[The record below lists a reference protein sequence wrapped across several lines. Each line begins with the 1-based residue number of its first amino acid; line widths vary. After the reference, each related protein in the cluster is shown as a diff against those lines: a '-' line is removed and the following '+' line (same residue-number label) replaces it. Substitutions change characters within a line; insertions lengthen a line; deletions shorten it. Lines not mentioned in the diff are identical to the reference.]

1 MKLLGT
7 LLFLSLAL
15 TLSGCS
21 FPLEEAGLFKVG
33 KNGLPNLG
41 TMAYSDQEITFDVL
55 KSTAMRTCMECHTTG
70 RNAMSTQA
78 EALALSSK
86 ILSEVN
92 SNAMPPKSSGY
103 KTLTDCEKQIVETW
117 FDDQAQGRKSAK
129 IKDLPKCQGA
139 VAPPKEDKPDISKL
153 EVTFANLQKYII
165 APKCLSCHAHDVED
179 VETVLDSVQAM
190 HDHGVLGATAEDSKI
205 YKIVLPTAKR
215 QMPPLKSGLP
225 RLTVAEQVF
234 LKTWIDNGAKE

>member
-1 MKLLGT
+1 M
-7 LLFLSLAL
+7 
-15 TLSGCS
+15 
-21 FPLEEAGLFKVG
+21 EEAGLFKG
-33 KNGLPNLG
+33 SNSGLPELG
-41 TMAYSDQEITFDVL
+41 TLAYANQEITFDVL

-70 RNAMSTQA
+70 RNAMGTPA
-78 EALALSSK
+78 EALALSGK
-86 ILSEVN
+86 ILSEIS

-117 FDDQAQGRKSAK
+117 LEDQAKSRKSVK

-139 VAPPKEDKPDISKL
+139 VAPPKEEKPDISKL

-179 VETVLDSVQAM
+179 VETVLDSVQGM
-190 HDHGVLGATAEDSKI
+190 HDAGVLAETAEESKI
-205 YKIVLPTAKR
+205 YQIVLPTAKR

-225 RLTVAEQVF
+225 RLTVDEQVF
-234 LKTWIDNGAKE
+234 LKTWIDKGAKEDTL

>member
-1 MKLLGT
+1 M
-7 LLFLSLAL
+7 
-15 TLSGCS
+15 
-21 FPLEEAGLFKVG
+21 EEAGVFKVG
-33 KNGLPNLG
+33 KNGLPDLG
-41 TMAYSDQEITFDVL
+41 TLGYADQEISFEVM
-55 KSTAMRTCMECHTTG
+55 KSTAMRSCMECHTSG
-70 RNAMSTQA
+70 RNAMGTQA
-78 EALALSSK
+78 EALALSTK
-86 ILSEVN
+86 ILSEISN
-92 SNAMPPKSSGY
+92 NAMPPKSSGY

-117 FDDQAQGRKSAK
+117 FEDQARGRKSVK
-129 IKDLPKCQGA
+129 IKELSKCQGA
-139 VAPPKEDKPDISKL
+139 VAPPKEDKPDITKL

-190 HDHGVLGATAEDSKI
+190 HDHGVLGATAEESKI

-225 RLTVAEQVF
+225 RLTVDEQVF